1 MIIITL
7 KCLKKDYDVSK
18 SVLKTKWTS
27 IFFYIGHCDEILNED
42 EEKWRKNFFSRQN
55 IKLVVSGG
63 E

>member
-42 EEKWRKNFFSRQN
+42 EEKCRKIFSRQN